1 MRRQGDPACRQNKTI
16 GACRNAAGRICV
28 DVSADTRREVL
39 FSRQGET
46 WDDRQNRLLYEVN
59 HENINKS
66 NIIQML
72 LLWS

>member
-1 MRRQGDPACRQNKTI
+1 MRRKGNPGCRQNKTI
-16 GACRNAAGRICV
+16 GACNDARGRICV

-46 WDDRQNRLLYEVN
+46 WDDRQNKLLYEVN